1 MSKKTL
7 GTIIGINTAI
17 TGAVI
22 TCVPMLWPE
31 KSQIINGVVEAVSGC
46 INGVC
51 LVFMKNGNLPD
62 KTAK

>member
-7 GTIIGINTAI
+7 GIIIGINTTV

-22 TCVPMLWPE
+22 TCVPMLWPD
-31 KSQIINGVVEAVSGC
+31 KAPIINGVVETVSGC
-46 INGVC
+46 INGIC

-62 KTAK
+62 ETAK

>member
-7 GTIIGINTAI
+7 GIIIGINTAV

-46 INGVC
+46 INGIC
-51 LVFMKNGNLPD
+51 LVFMKNGQLEE
-62 KTAK
+62 KK